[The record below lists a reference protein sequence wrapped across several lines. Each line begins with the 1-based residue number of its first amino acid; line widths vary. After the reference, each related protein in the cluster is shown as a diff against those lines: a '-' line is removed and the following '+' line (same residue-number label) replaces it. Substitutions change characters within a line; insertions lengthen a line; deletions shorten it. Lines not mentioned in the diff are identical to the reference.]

1 MTKTIEEQTGWK
13 RPAPLA
19 ICQEVE
25 ILLKVF
31 EYSFDIYDKKFRK
44 YITQRTG
51 RTFNDGNIDY
61 YINWTEKEVMERQ
74 DFTYIKSDDP
84 RYSGKP
90 LEKECRIFHWKL
102 IRMTRGSIQDCWE
115 LWQLKNNPD
124 NRNIKKE
131 KQWEQSKFF

>member
-25 ILLKVF
+25 ILLKVY
-31 EYSFDIYDKKFRK
+31 EYSFDIHDKKFLK

-51 RTFNDGNIDY
+51 RTFNDRNIDY

-74 DFTYIKSDDP
+74 DLTYIESKNP
-84 RYSGKP
+84 RYSEKP
-90 LEKECRIFHWKL
+90 LEKECRVFQWKL
-102 IRMTRGSIQDCWE
+102 IRMTRGSFQDCWE
-115 LWQLKNNPD
+115 LWQFGKNST
-124 NRNIKKE
+124 KKTKM
-131 KQWEQSKFF
+131 KQSTWL